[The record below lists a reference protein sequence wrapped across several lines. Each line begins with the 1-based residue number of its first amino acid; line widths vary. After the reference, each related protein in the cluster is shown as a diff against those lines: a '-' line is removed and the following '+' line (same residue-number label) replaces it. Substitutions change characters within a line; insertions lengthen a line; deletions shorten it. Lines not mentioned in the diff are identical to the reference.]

1 MFVCVDIQ
9 PGSRWINIH
18 CRFTWT
24 FHCIV
29 LTHTHGST
37 LPTVIQS
44 LSPSSAFL
52 PSCLDALFS
61 NSMAV
66 TQSISRLGAQCRGRR
81 AGSQSGGVVEGSEVD
96 ACVRETLSHIP
107 PVAGSRPGLRRGFAS
122 FSRPLRF
129 LRSSGSYSFP
139 ARKQPSSATA
149 GRGGTREWGGEERKQ
164 NSLAS
169 KWVQG
174 SVQQAVGLNHKA
186 HACLGYNQRQ
196 PRWQA
201 ERARVREQDCP
212 WERGREW
219 TIW

>member
-1 MFVCVDIQ
+1 M
-9 PGSRWINIH
+9 
-18 CRFTWT
+18 
-24 FHCIV
+24 

-37 LPTVIQS
+37 LPTVIRS

-52 PSCLDALFS
+52 ASCLDALFS

-107 PVAGSRPGLRRGFAS
+107 PAAGSRPGLRRGFAS

-149 GRGGTREWGGEERKQ
+149 GRG
-164 NSLAS
+164 
-169 KWVQG
+169 VQG
-174 SVQQAVGLNHKA
+174 NG
-186 HACLGYNQRQ
+186 
-196 PRWQA
+196 A
-201 ERARVREQDCP
+201 ERRGSRTVWLQNESRAQYSKP
-212 WERGREW
+212 WA
-219 TIW
+219 